1 MGVEEVRGVA
11 LRQGHTAATGVGLGQ
26 GRKGTAAVTGVGLR
40 QGRVG
45 GWVGGWVG
53 QGEASGQRLVLSE
66 GEHRG
71 CWLPHGSKPNIT
83 RSTKPY
89 PLIIPPAL

>member
-45 GWVGGWVG
+45 GWVVGWVRVRP
-53 QGEASGQRLVLSE
+53 QGSGWCCQRENIGAAGCLTVLNLTL
-66 GEHRG
+66 HAQ
-71 CWLPHGSKPNIT
+71 PNHT
-83 RSTKPY
+83 H
-89 PLIIPPAL
+89 